1 MVEHAPA
8 RILVV
13 DDDAAIR
20 VTLDALLHHQGYAVA
35 TAANGEEALA
45 WLMQSSF
52 DLLLI
57 DPQLPGISARE
68 VAQCAQQCQPAAR
81 IVALAE
87 SGDCNGIPITDQVG
101 QFEYMLKS
109 DNSQEVVELVAA
121 VLDHQHVLN
130 WQLDRRAH

>member
-68 VAQCAQQCQPAAR
+68 VAGGCGACGGSPGSSACAELAA
-81 IVALAE
+81 
-87 SGDCNGIPITDQVG
+87 
-101 QFEYMLKS
+101 
-109 DNSQEVVELVAA
+109 
-121 VLDHQHVLN
+121 
-130 WQLDRRAH
+130 